1 MNRTSERGGALIAGL
16 VVLLILTVIGTAGM
30 KSTVLEQKMA
40 GNARS
45 LSIAFQAAD
54 TALGMGERQLDDDP
68 PENWVKD
75 QFTCASG
82 KYLPTGC
89 FAGSDP
95 VWKQIDD
102 LGLWTDPNAV
112 TPYRGTLSQINAN
125 ALPSYIV
132 EALPV
137 RRTLESGAES
147 PVTLLYRVTA
157 RGVGNTADAVVMVQ
171 STFRRR

>member
-54 TALGMGERQLDDDP
+54 TALRMGESQLADAAL
-68 PENWVKD
+68 NWGRD
-75 QFTCASG
+75 QFTCANG

-112 TPYRGTLSQINAN
+112 TLYMGTLSQINAN
-125 ALPSYIV
+125 ALPGYIV

-171 STFRRR
+171 STFRR